1 MKPLVLAS
9 VVTGTLL
16 FASHSGMAKGKI
28 SKSSNPAGA
37 RIYIKYSLEYYPS
50 FNTRFDHLLL
60 FPNGTAFD
68 DIPSKP
74 LSSFS
79 EASIRK
85 GLHPRDIGRWKVAGN
100 SLVLTF
106 DKKKRTLKKHAR
118 GWFEGD
124 GKPEKDSAY
133 DIYYPVISP
142 PRARMLGAW
151 KNSDLVVSGT
161 QGGGAPMV
169 AAGSSGDMTFNANGT
184 FSDGR
189 ESFVSATTQN
199 MGDAY
204 KGEGDVV
211 SNSNRKSKSSGKW
224 SINGPLLTLEK
235 KGVRTVHLAFLMP
248 YWTKNMA
255 NTDLMI
261 HGDRWKRPEKPK
273 KK

>member
-1 MKPLVLAS
+1 MKPFVLAS
-9 VVTGTLL
+9 VVTGTLF
-16 FASHSGMAKGKI
+16 FASTSGMAKTKT
-28 SKSSNPAGA
+28 SKSSTSGA
-37 RIYIKYSLEYYPS
+37 RIFIKYSLEYYPS

-68 DIPSKP
+68 DIPTKP
-74 LSSFS
+74 LTSFS

-106 DKKKRTLKKHAR
+106 DKKNRTLKKHAR
-118 GWFEGD
+118 GWFEGK

-142 PRARMLGAW
+142 PRARMLGLW
-151 KNSDLVVSGT
+151 ENSELVVSGT
-161 QGGGAPMV
+161 QGGAAPMV
-169 AAGSSGDMTFNANGT
+169 AAGSSGVRSFNANGT

-189 ESFVSATTQN
+189 ESFVSSTTQN

-211 SNSNRKSKSSGKW
+211 SNNKRKSKSAGKW
-224 SINGPLLTLEK
+224 SISGSLLTLEQN
-235 KGVRTVHLAFLMP
+235 GVRTVQLAFLMP

-261 HGDRWKRPEKPK
+261 DGDRWKRPEKQK